1 MTPKC
6 RRCRRND
13 LVRRSH
19 RSAAE
24 TLLAVM
30 FLYPFRCERC
40 DNRFYRF
47 RRPDKKR
54 DKASA
59 NRLKAT

>member
-1 MTPKC
+1 MTPSC
-6 RRCRRND
+6 RRCKRND

-19 RSAAE
+19 RIGAE
-24 TLLAVM
+24 TILAIL

-40 DNRFYRF
+40 DHRFYRF
-47 RRPDKKR
+47 HRP

-59 NRLKAT
+59 NRLKVSQR